1 MYIEKVLDL
10 WAQLVK
16 NGSKNKSVAFIP
28 RERFNTC
35 VYCVYLLCIYKHTHI
50 QHIFWKYLQVFT
62 FIYLYKYIHACV
74 CVYIYVI
81 NIQNIQSTHIYYVN
95 KILDTSTVK
104 RLIAINRIQNK
115 SFCLHNICVYFVYL
129 LRIYK
134 RTHMHEYICIINIH
148 STHTYRTVYEAFG
161 LVHITIQ
168 MVHWTNPIMF
178 VK

>member
-1 MYIEKVLDL
+1 MGAKTKVLHL
-10 WAQLVK
+10 FLV
-16 NGSKNKSVAFIP
+16 NGSIRVCTVYIYYVYI
-28 RERFNTC
+28 NTQT
-35 VYCVYLLCIYKHTHI
+35 YSIYFENIYMYLHL
-50 QHIFWKYLQVFT
+50 
-62 FIYLYKYIHACV
+62 YLYKYIHACV

-168 MVHWTNPIMF
+168 TVHWTNPIMF